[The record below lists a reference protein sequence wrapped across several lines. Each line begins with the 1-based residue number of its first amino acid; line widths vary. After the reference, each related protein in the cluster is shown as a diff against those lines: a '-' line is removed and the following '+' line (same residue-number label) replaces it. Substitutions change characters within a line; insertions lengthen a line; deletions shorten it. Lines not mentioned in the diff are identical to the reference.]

1 MIKIEIPFFI
11 VYTVSFI
18 DQQFNI
24 GLINDSN
31 TFFYF
36 TFSELLSYS
45 LIILISLF
53 FLKVLLPWLTSKK
66 ILNILTISTV
76 PLFCIYQIQQF
87 LLYSDSLQLIV
98 VLSIS
103 MLLMLL
109 FLIIIFNNI
118 KNYQNLKQENEKKKI
133 EIEYLIKYTDET
145 QKNYQELRRFK
156 HDYLNILL
164 SLEYFIQQKDFS
176 KLEEYY
182 YSKIKKTGQQLTT
195 ESNEIKIL
203 ENIESEEVKSI
214 FMMKLLVARQKNI
227 TFSIEIPEK
236 IANSTSVNIVI
247 LIRILGI
254 ILDNAIEAVE
264 NDKNGKI
271 EIGIFLMTNATL
283 FVIKNTLKEHIPPL
297 HQLKQEGFS
306 TKGPNR
312 GLGLTN
318 IDNLSQKEEYLTINT
333 KISDSWFTQELF
345 IQNEG
350 Y

>member
-1 MIKIEIPFFI
+1 
-11 VYTVSFI
+11 
-18 DQQFNI
+18 
-24 GLINDSN
+24 
-31 TFFYF
+31 
-36 TFSELLSYS
+36 
-45 LIILISLF
+45 
-53 FLKVLLPWLTSKK
+53 
-66 ILNILTISTV
+66 
-76 PLFCIYQIQQF
+76 
-87 LLYSDSLQLIV
+87 
-98 VLSIS
+98 